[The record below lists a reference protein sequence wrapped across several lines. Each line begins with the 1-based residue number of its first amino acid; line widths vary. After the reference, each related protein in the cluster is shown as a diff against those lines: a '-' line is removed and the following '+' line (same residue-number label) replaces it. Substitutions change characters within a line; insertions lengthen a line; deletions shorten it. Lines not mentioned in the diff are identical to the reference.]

1 MNIFLLYG
9 PGEVAKR
16 SQLIKIKHQFDP
28 ASIYVLD
35 LQQVKSVELDNLLLS
50 TPLFFDQRL
59 IVVENTQA
67 SFDLED
73 CDRLSSNTSS
83 TIVFISSALNPNSKL
98 LITGRKLGAKISY
111 FEGEKELLAFPYLDS
126 LIEQRKEV
134 FLELEK
140 LRVEYGG
147 MYIISM
153 IYYLLRR
160 NSLPLPAGSFIKQ
173 KIRRQKEKLSAS
185 DLQTFYKQTIETEYR
200 IKSGVLDERL
210 GLTQLTD
217 FFYRFNG
224 EGY

>member
-28 ASIYVLD
+28 ASISVLD
-35 LQQVKSVELDNLLLS
+35 LQQVKQSELDNLLLS
-50 TPLFFDQRL
+50 TPLFSDQRL

-67 SFDLED
+67 SFNLED
-73 CDRLSSNTSS
+73 LDRLSSNDSS
-83 TIVFISSALNPNSKL
+83 TIVFVSSALNSNSKL
-98 LITGRKLGAKISY
+98 LITGQKLGARIIY
-111 FEGEKELLAFPYLDS
+111 FEGEKELSAFPYLDS
-126 LIEQRKEV
+126 LIEQKKEA

-153 IYYLLRR
+153 VYYLLRR
-160 NSLPLPAGSFIKQ
+160 NCLPLPTGSFIRQ
-173 KIRRQKEKLSAS
+173 KIRSQKEKISPRDFQA
-185 DLQTFYKQTIETEYR
+185 FYKQTLEIEYK
-200 IKSGVLDERL
+200 IKNGVLNEKL
-210 GLTQLTD
+210 GLTKLTD

-224 EGY
+224 ERY

>member
-28 ASIYVLD
+28 ASISVLD
-35 LQQVKSVELDNLLLS
+35 LQQVKPVELDNLLLS

-73 CDRLSSNTSS
+73 FDRLSSNTSS
-83 TIVFISSALNPNSKL
+83 TIVFVSSALPTNSKL
-98 LITGRKLGAKISY
+98 LITGRKLGCKIIC
-111 FEGEKELLAFPYLDS
+111 FEEEKKLLAFPYLDS
-126 LIEQRKEV
+126 LIEQRQEV

-160 NSLPLPAGSFIKQ
+160 NALPLPAGSFIKQ
-173 KIRRQKEKLSAS
+173 KIRRQKEKFSTS
-185 DLQTFYKQTIETEYR
+185 SLQAFYKQTLETEYK

-210 GLTQLTD
+210 GLTKLTD
-217 FFYRFNG
+217 FFYRFNR

>member
-16 SQLIKIKHQFDP
+16 SHLIKIKHQFDP
-28 ASIYVLD
+28 VSISVLD
-35 LQQVKSVELDNLLLS
+35 LQRPVELDNLLLS
-50 TPLFFDQRL
+50 TPLFSDQRL

-67 SFDLED
+67 SFNLED
-73 CDRLSSNTSS
+73 LDRLSSNTSS

-98 LITGRKLGAKISY
+98 LISCQKLGGKIIC

-126 LIEQRKEV
+126 LIEQKKEA

-153 IYYLLRR
+153 VYYLLRR
-160 NSLPLPAGSFIKQ
+160 NLLPLPAGSFIKQ
-173 KIRRQKEKLSAS
+173 KIRRQKEKFSANNW
-185 DLQTFYKQTIETEYR
+185 QTFYKQTLETEYR
-200 IKSGVLDERL
+200 IKIGVLDERL

-217 FFYRFNG
+217 FFYHFNG
-224 EGY
+224 EGS